1 MRIFAPPGEFF
12 GQNLFFLMTI
22 SYNWLSEYLPGGNAG
37 QQEKVQ
43 PERLSQ
49 ILTSIGLEVEGVVPY
64 ESHKGGL
71 KGLVAGE
78 VLTCEK
84 HPNADKLKLTT
95 VNIGAAEP
103 LKIVC
108 GAPNVAAGQKV
119 MVAPVGATIYPLN
132 ADPVTMKAAKIRGE
146 ESQGMICAED
156 EVGLG
161 NSHEGILV
169 LPDTVK
175 PGTPVAELFNI
186 YTDTIFE
193 IGLTPNRMDAM
204 SHWGVARDVAAY
216 LAHHDKRNGG
226 TQLPQVKALPA
237 FKGKNPVEV
246 IVENTAACPRY
257 SGIAINNVTI
267 APSPQWLQDKL
278 KSIGVKPISN
288 IVDITNFVLHETGQ
302 PLHAFD
308 ADKIAGHKVI
318 IKNLPPDT
326 AFITL
331 DGKERKLTGSDLM
344 ICDEN
349 GGMCIAGVYGG
360 LNSGV
365 TSATKNIFLESACFD
380 SIGIRKTSFFH
391 GLRTDAA
398 TRFEKGTDISATV
411 NVLKRAT
418 ELIADICGGEVAS
431 GIIDIY
437 PEEKPKTS
445 VTLKY
450 HYLKKLSGKN
460 YHPDAVKKILTAL
473 GFVIEK
479 EDIDS
484 LKIAVP
490 YHKPDISLPADI
502 VEEILRIDGLDNV
515 AIPTSIT
522 MTPAIDENRE
532 TEVLKEKTANY
543 LAGLGFN
550 EILTNSITNKA
561 YFSEAELAGVVKM
574 KNSLSAELN
583 IMRPQML
590 ETGLEIVAHNLNRK
604 NENLRL
610 FEYGKTYAVNSKG
623 AFEEPEHLCL
633 YLTGK
638 KQADAWKGKGAPND
652 FYTLK
657 GVVEKLL
664 TMAGI
669 VNTGFS
675 EVESPQLEYGITIV
689 AGKETLGLIGL
700 VSKKMTER
708 FDVKQPV
715 FFADLN
721 WNLILKKST
730 ADKVQFKPLS
740 KFPAVQRDIAFV
752 VSKQVS
758 YAAVE
763 EQVKKLNLK
772 KLQAIQLFDV
782 FESDK
787 LGADKKSIAV
797 NFTFLDEEKT
807 LTDGEID
814 GWMKKIMQIL
824 EKELQAEIR
833 K

>member
-1 MRIFAPPGEFF
+1 
-12 GQNLFFLMTI
+12 MTI
-22 SYNWLSEYLPGGNAG
+22 SYNWLSEYLPASQAG
-37 QQEKVQ
+37 LPEKVQ
-43 PERLSQ
+43 TERLSQ
-49 ILTSIGLEVEGVVPY
+49 ILTSIGLEVEAVEHY
-64 ESHKGGL
+64 ESRKGGL

-78 VLTCEK
+78 ILTCEK

-95 VNIGAAEP
+95 VNIGTAEP

-108 GAPNVAAGQKV
+108 GAPNVAVGQKV
-119 MVAPVGATIYPLN
+119 IVAPIGTTIYPLN

-161 NSHEGILV
+161 ESHEGILV
-169 LPDTVK
+169 LPADSK
-175 PGTPVAELFNI
+175 PGTPVADLFDI

-204 SHWGVARDVAAY
+204 SHWGVARDVSAY
-216 LAHHDKRNGG
+216 LAHHDKKKGG
-226 TQLPQVKALPA
+226 PRLPAIKALPA
-237 FKGKNPVEV
+237 FKGKNPIDVS
-246 IVENTAACPRY
+246 VENTAACPRY
-257 SGIAINNVTI
+257 SGISIHRVTI
-267 APSPQWLQDKL
+267 AASPQWLQDKL
-278 KSIGVKPISN
+278 KAIGVKPINN
-288 IVDITNFVLHETGQ
+288 IVDITNFILHETGQ

-308 ADKIAGHKVI
+308 ADQIAGKKIFV
-318 IKNLPPDT
+318 KNLPQDT
-326 AFITL
+326 PFVTL
-331 DGKERKLTGSDLM
+331 DGKERKLNSYDLM
-344 ICDEN
+344 ICDEK
-349 GGMCIAGVYGG
+349 GGMCIGGVYGG

-365 TSATKNIFLESACFD
+365 TEATKNIFLESACFD
-380 SIGIRKTSFFH
+380 AITIRKTSFSH

-411 NVLKRAT
+411 TVLKRAT
-418 ELIADICGGEVAS
+418 ELILELCGGEVAS

-460 YHPDAVKKILTAL
+460 YHPDAVKNILTTL

-515 AIPTSIT
+515 TIPASIT
-522 MTPAIDENRE
+522 MTPAVEENRAA
-532 TEVLKEKTANY
+532 EVLKEKVANY
-543 LAGLGFN
+543 LVGLGFN
-550 EILTNSITNKA
+550 ETLTNSITNKA
-561 YFSEAELAGVVKM
+561 YFSEDELASVVKM
-574 KNSLSAELN
+574 KNSLSAALN

-610 FEYGKTYAVNSKG
+610 FEYGKTYAVNNKG
-623 AFEEPEHLCL
+623 GFEEPEHICI

-638 KQADAWKGKGAPND
+638 KQADAWKGKAQPND

-657 GVVEKLL
+657 GVVEKVLAL
-664 TMAGI
+664 AGI
-669 VNTGFS
+669 GGISFDDASNA
-675 EVESPQLEYGITIV
+675 PLQYGLTILAEREIIGQV
-689 AGKETLGLIGL
+689 GL
-700 VSKKMTER
+700 VNKKMLEQ
-708 FDVKQPV
+708 FDIKQPV
-715 FFADLN
+715 FFADLS
-721 WNLILKKST
+721 WDLILRKSQ
-730 ADKVQFKPLS
+730 ADKVHFKPLS
-740 KFPAVQRDIAFV
+740 KFPAVQRDIAV
-752 VSKQVS
+752 LISKELK

-772 KLQAIQLFDV
+772 KLQSIQLFDV
-782 FESDK
+782 FESEK
-787 LGADKKSIAV
+787 LGPGKKSIAV
-797 NFTFLDEEKT
+797 NFTFLDEDKT

-814 GWMKKIMQIL
+814 GWMKKIMQAL
-824 EKELQAEIR
+824 ERELQAEIR